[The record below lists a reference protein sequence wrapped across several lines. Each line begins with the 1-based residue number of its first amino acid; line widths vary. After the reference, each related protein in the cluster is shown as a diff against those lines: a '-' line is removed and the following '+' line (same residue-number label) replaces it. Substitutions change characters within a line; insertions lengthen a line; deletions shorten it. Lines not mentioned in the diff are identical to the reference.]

1 VPRTILVIGMYYV
14 YLLSDPDTGDI
25 YVGYS
30 ADLKTRIREHDRNE
44 HPGWKLVYYEAYL
57 AESAARKRERKIKHH
72 GNAMR
77 QIKERIEA
85 SLEISRQNGAGSQ

>member
-1 VPRTILVIGMYYV
+1 MYYV
-14 YLLSDPDTGDI
+14 YLLSNPYTGDT

-30 ADLKTRIREHDRNE
+30 ADLKARLGDHDRHE

-57 AESAARKRERKIKHH
+57 AESDARKRERKIKHH

-77 QIKERIEA
+77 QIKERIRA
-85 SLEISRQNGAGSQ
+85 S

>member
-1 VPRTILVIGMYYV
+1 MYYV
-14 YLLSDPDTGDI
+14 YVLSDPESDDI

-30 ADLKTRIREHDRNE
+30 ADLKARIAGHGRREHI
-44 HPGWKLVYYEAYL
+44 GWKLIYYEAYL
-57 AESAARKRERKIKHH
+57 SESDARTRERRIKHH

-85 SLEISRQNGAGSQ
+85 SLRISRQNGAGSQ